1 MSKPVEGYSKNTPNY
16 VSTFYLYIHLCI
28 FSGPVYALGL
38 AREDA
43 IEGWRNMLGPKE
55 VPKAKEEA
63 PER

>member
-1 MSKPVEGYSKNTPNY
+1 LVKENFDQV
-16 VSTFYLYIHLCI
+16 FI

>member
-1 MSKPVEGYSKNTPNY
+1 V
-16 VSTFYLYIHLCI
+16 F
-28 FSGPVYALGL
+28 ALGL

-43 IEGWRNMLGPKE
+43 IEGWRSMLGPKE